1 MNTCDVEAIVE
12 NVIKEL
18 REKVFVTVEASG
30 RHVHLSKS
38 DLEALFGPGYQL
50 TPVKDLSQPGQYA
63 CAERVSVVGPKGTL
77 QNVVVLGPTRPETQV
92 EISLTDG
99 LALGMKAPVR
109 LSGDIKDTP
118 GVTISNPKN
127 GNTITIDKR
136 LIVAKR
142 HIHMSPDDARRFNVE
157 NGQVIKVKVFGDRPV
172 IFEDLDVRVN
182 KDFKTAVHIDYDEA
196 NACGYG
202 KNSMGLI
209 LI

>member
-1 MNTCDVEAIVE
+1 M
-12 NVIKEL
+12 L
-18 REKVFVTVEASG
+18 FRS
-30 RHVHLSKS
+30 
-38 DLEALFGPGYQL
+38 LEALFGPGYQL

-127 GNTITIDKR
+127 GNTITIDKG

-172 IFEDLDVRVN
+172 IF
-182 KDFKTAVHIDYDEA
+182 
-196 NACGYG
+196 
-202 KNSMGLI
+202 
-209 LI
+209 

>member
-1 MNTCDVEAIVE
+1 MYTCDIETVVE
-12 NVIKEL
+12 NVINEL
-18 REKVFVTVEASG
+18 RNKIFVMVEASG
-30 RHVHLSKS
+30 RHVHLSNT

-50 TPVKDLSQPGQYA
+50 TRVKDLSQPGQYA
-63 CAERVSVVGPKGTL
+63 CAERVSITGPKGTI
-77 QNVVVLGPTRPETQV
+77 QNVVILGPTRPETQV

-99 LALGMKAPVR
+99 LALGIKAPVR

-118 GVTISNPKN
+118 GITITNPKN
-127 GNTITIDKR
+127 GNSITTDKG

-142 HIHMSPDDARRFNVE
+142 HIHMSPDDAKRFGVT

-182 KDFKTAVHIDYDEA
+182 KDFRTAVHIDYDEA

-209 LI
+209 LS